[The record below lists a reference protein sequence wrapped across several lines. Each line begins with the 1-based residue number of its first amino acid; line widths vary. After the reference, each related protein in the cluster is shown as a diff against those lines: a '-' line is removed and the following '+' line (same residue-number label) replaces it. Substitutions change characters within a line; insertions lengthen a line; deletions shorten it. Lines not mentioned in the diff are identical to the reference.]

1 MPFKSSPQKFNAAIN
16 TVEIGSGDKK
26 IVLGGECVYPLY
38 AFDAPIENKPVVGIE
53 ITDLGVATFADCIK
67 EYYAGAANLG
77 EIAAKAAAAEGAS
90 FVVLTFEGADPIG
103 ENKSVEECVAA
114 AKEVAEAIDL
124 PLVIC
129 GCGNNEKDVELF
141 NAVSGALEG
150 KNILVMSAKED
161 TYKTV
166 AASAGLAYGHKVGA
180 ESAVDINLAKQLNVL
195 IGQVG
200 VNAANIVMNVGT
212 AAAGY
217 GFEYVV
223 SAMDRI
229 EAAALSQ
236 NDNMLQMPI
245 ITPVGSQ
252 AWGVKESVASEEDM
266 PAWGPQ
272 ADRGINMEICTA
284 TACLASGSNAVIL
297 RHPTAVATV
306 AAFIDAL
313 M

>member
-1 MPFKSSPQKFNAAIN
+1 MPFKTSPQKFNAAIN

-26 IVLGGECVYPLY
+26 IVLGGESVYPFY
-38 AFDAPIENKPVVGIE
+38 SFDAPIENKPVVGVE
-53 ITDLGVATFADCIK
+53 ISDLGLENAIAGIA
-67 EYYAGAANLG
+67 EYYAGATTMA
-77 EIAAKAAAAEGAS
+77 EIAAKAAAMPGAS
-90 FVVLTFEGADPIG
+90 FVALTFDGADPIG
-103 ENKSVEECVAA
+103 ANKTAEECAA
-114 AKEVAEAIDL
+114 VAKEVAEAIDL
-124 PLVIC
+124 PLVVC

-141 NAVSGALEG
+141 NAVSAALEG

-180 ESAVDINLAKQLNVL
+180 ESAVDINLAKQLNVI

-236 NDNMLQMPI
+236 NDAMLQMPI
-245 ITPVGSQ
+245 MTPVGSQ
-252 AWGVKESVASEEDM
+252 AWAVKESLVSEADM
-266 PAWGPQ
+266 PEWGPQ
-272 ADRGINMEICTA
+272 DDRGVNMEICTA
-284 TACLASGSNAVIL
+284 VAALASGSNAVIL
-297 RHPTAVATV
+297 RHPKSVATV
-306 AAFIDAL
+306 ANLIDAL

>member
-1 MPFKSSPQKFNAAIN
+1 MPFKTSPQKFNAAIN

-26 IVLGGECVYPLY
+26 IVLGGESVYPFY
-38 AFDAPIENKPVVGIE
+38 TFDAPIENKPVVGVE
-53 ITDLGVATFADCIK
+53 ISDLGLENAIAGIAD
-67 EYYAGAANLG
+67 YYAGATTMA
-77 EIAAKAAAAEGAS
+77 EIAAKAAAMPGAS
-90 FVVLTFEGADPIG
+90 FVALTFDGADPIG
-103 ENKSVEECVAA
+103 ANKSAEECAA
-114 AKEVAEAIDL
+114 VAKEVAEAIDL
-124 PLVIC
+124 PLVVC

-141 NAVSGALEG
+141 NAVSAALEG

-180 ESAVDINLAKQLNVL
+180 ESAVDINLAKQLNVI

-200 VNAANIVMNVGT
+200 VNAENIVMNVGT

-236 NDNMLQMPI
+236 NDAMLQMPI
-245 ITPVGSQ
+245 VTPVGSQ
-252 AWGVKESVASEEDM
+252 AWAVKESLVSEDDM
-266 PAWGPQ
+266 PEWGPQ
-272 ADRGINMEICTA
+272 DDRGVNMEICTA
-284 TACLASGSNAVIL
+284 VAALASGSNAVIL
-297 RHPTAVATV
+297 RHPKSVATV
-306 AAFIDAL
+306 ANLIDAL